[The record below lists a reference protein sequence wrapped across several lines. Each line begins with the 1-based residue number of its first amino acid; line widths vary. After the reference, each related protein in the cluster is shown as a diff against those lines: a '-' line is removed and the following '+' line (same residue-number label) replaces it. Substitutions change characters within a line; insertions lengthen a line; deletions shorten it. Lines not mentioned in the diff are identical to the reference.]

1 MAINFPVSLDT
12 LTNPLGSDSMVAV
25 PHADQHADANDAIEA
40 LQAKVGID
48 GSEDVNSLDYKVRNS
63 SSGFASTFLLMGA

>member
-12 LTNPLGSDSMVAV
+12 LTNPLGSDSMVTV

-48 GSEDVNSLDYKVRNS
+48 GSADVNSLDYKISNLS
-63 SSGFASTFLLMGA
+63 SDVIALIVALGG